1 MKLYIY
7 TITLFL
13 FMGSY
18 KTSKNLV
25 LPKKEDR
32 NKIHAPF
39 TGITLGLHSTNYN
52 FNYQPMLLEIRE
64 TGSPWVCLTFKFQQ
78 ENVRS
83 SNIEIP
89 DLDSP
94 YWQQI
99 TKTTQQAKELGFKV
113 ALLPIVLLK
122 EAKPQ
127 EWRGKI
133 KPKNVDE
140 WFKNYENLLLQI
152 AQMAELEKVD
162 LLFAGSEFSSLQ
174 KHETYWKALIQNVRT
189 QYKGLLSYSVNWD
202 ALTDITFLEDLD
214 IIGINGYFS
223 LTTLNNPNVKQLVK
237 RWKNIQKKLVQK
249 QQMFN
254 KPLLISEIGYASQNG
269 NNKDPWNYLMS
280 NEVDLQ
286 EQLDCFNAFNS
297 VWLNHP
303 ALSGVFFYEWF
314 GEGGECDTG
323 YTPRN
328 KPALQAIKKWFINS
342 HN

>member
-64 TGSPWVCLTFKFQQ
+64 TGSPWV
-78 ENVRS
+78 
-83 SNIEIP
+83 
-89 DLDSP
+89 
-94 YWQQI
+94 
-99 TKTTQQAKELGFKV
+99 QAKELGFKV

-280 NEVDLQ
+280 MVK
-286 EQLDCFNAFNS
+286 S
-297 VWLNHP
+297 
-303 ALSGVFFYEWF
+303 SGIVRCVF
-314 GEGGECDTG
+314 
-323 YTPRN
+323 
-328 KPALQAIKKWFINS
+328 L
-342 HN
+342 